1 MKFKRK
7 TRGGQIAE
15 LAPALLI
22 LFVIILFPM
31 MDIIYLGLG
40 YCAGWYLNHMTAR
53 ACSTVSPPSK
63 DAAAFPA
70 AITAMNN
77 AWASSSLSGF
87 TGAAIASNT
96 ARAVDFGSTV
106 DRETGFPMQYVEVNT
121 QVRVNPFF
129 SLASVPFLNSLNID
143 GLTRPITFNYIDK
156 RPMEETGEN

>member
-1 MKFKRK
+1 MKLKRK

-22 LFVIILFPM
+22 LFIIILFPM

-53 ACSTVSPPSK
+53 ACATVPP
-63 DAAAFPA
+63 AQYV
-70 AITAMNN
+70 TATTSMNN

-87 TGAAIASNT
+87 TGASIAYNK
-96 ARAVDFGSTV
+96 ADAVDYLGTAV
-106 DRETGFPMQYVEVNT
+106 DRETGLPMKYI
-121 QVRVNPFF
+121 QVTTRVSVNPFF

-143 GLTRPITFNYIDK
+143 GLTKPIVFNYVDK
-156 RPMEETGEN
+156 RPQEETGIN